1 MRKAER
7 PVQSRKI
14 SSEPPVSRGTPEFYQ
29 TNLAMLAAGFSTFAL
44 LYCVQPLLP
53 VYSRE
58 FGVSAAESSL
68 ALSLTTGFLAGA
80 VLVVGSLSET
90 LGRKPIMLASLLSAA
105 ILTFVSAFS
114 RNWTTLL
121 AIRAALGICFSG

>member
-1 MRKAER
+1 MKKPQPEAQLSK
-7 PVQSRKI
+7 P

-53 VYSRE
+53 VFSAE

-68 ALSLTTGFLAGA
+68 ALSLTTGFFGGC
-80 VLVVGSLSET
+80 VLIVGSLSET
-90 LGRKPIMLASLLSAA
+90 LGRKPIMLASLVTAA
-105 ILTFVSAFS
+105 VLTFVSAFTP
-114 RNWTTLL
+114 NWH
-121 AIRAALGICFSG
+121 A